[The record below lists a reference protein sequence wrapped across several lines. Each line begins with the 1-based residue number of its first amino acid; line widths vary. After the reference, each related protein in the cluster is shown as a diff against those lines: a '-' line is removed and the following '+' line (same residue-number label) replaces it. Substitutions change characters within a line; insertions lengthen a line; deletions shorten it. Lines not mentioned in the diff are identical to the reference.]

1 MRFPTDGSPLSM
13 TAADVEIDRATVG
26 KLDVDQQI
34 VRSDGSV
41 TLAAGVT
48 APASPPD
55 LSSSWRGGAKLPR
68 PAEASMDWTGLAVW
82 NGLYVRGVNVLGSA
96 GDPFDRIEVYNPD
109 GTLNKSISIDL
120 NPRAGV
126 TVIGDIVYTIGPDHV
141 KRSGAERQWCH
152 GFNLN
157 TGARVS
163 RWEFKRF
170 FDPDQKKI
178 AVGTDGTNLLTAGVT
193 STPNLYVMKYNPATG
208 AQIGSDLS
216 TAFDAR
222 WAPDIFGVAE
232 YEGKIYV
239 SPRQIVRRYSV
250 SGSSLK
256 LDRFAWENPSGN
268 AGGMTFV
275 DGRPIVADSGS
286 IYSGSG
292 YTSDT
297 TIQSCYTWFDGS
309 RETEPSP
316 IATISFEAYETVTAS
331 LAKRSGYQKRVYY
344 REGTSGSWRQLVA
357 GANVTAIRWDATPS
371 APIAELPTEST
382 FPASTPA
389 ALKSSLG
396 NLELRGDGSGKWGPL
411 KVDATGKLTGAVC
424 SGSVAVTPTG
434 SSGTRT
440 GSAAVTFPAG
450 RFTSPPT
457 VVASADTGFPGTTVL
472 GASASNVTETGFTA
486 YLARV
491 NNTTTS
497 VAWIATEGH

>member
-1 MRFPTDGSPLSM
+1 
-13 TAADVEIDRATVG
+13 
-26 KLDVDQQI
+26 
-34 VRSDGSV
+34 
-41 TLAAGVT
+41 
-48 APASPPD
+48 
-55 LSSSWRGGAKLPR
+55 
-68 PAEASMDWTGLAVW
+68 MDWTGLAVW
-82 NGLYVRGVNVLGSA
+82 NGLYVRGVNVLGSD

-170 FDPDQKKI
+170 FDSDQKKI

-193 STPNLYVMKYNPATG
+193 PSAVLNVMRYNPATG

-389 ALKSSLG
+389 ADRKS
-396 NLELRGDGSGKWGPL
+396 
-411 KVDATGKLTGAVC
+411 
-424 SGSVAVTPTG
+424 
-434 SSGTRT
+434 
-440 GSAAVTFPAG
+440 
-450 RFTSPPT
+450 
-457 VVASADTGFPGTTVL
+457 VV
-472 GASASNVTETGFTA
+472 
-486 YLARV
+486 
-491 NNTTTS
+491 
-497 VAWIATEGH
+497 